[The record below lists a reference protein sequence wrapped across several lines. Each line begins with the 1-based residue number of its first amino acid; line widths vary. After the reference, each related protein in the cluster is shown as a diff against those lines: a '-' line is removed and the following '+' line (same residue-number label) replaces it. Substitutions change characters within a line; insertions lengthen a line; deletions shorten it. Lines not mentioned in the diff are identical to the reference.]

1 MSNFE
6 RAEIITNL
14 ENSPLIATTK
24 IFKDRIYITLING
37 DRRDELSI
45 NLTNGIM
52 FIKKLQNGLYK
63 ETATKLENLVNEI
76 NF

>member
-1 MSNFE
+1 MEHAGRSPISRE
-6 RAEIITNL
+6 AE
-14 ENSPLIATTK
+14 S
-24 IFKDRIYITLING
+24 G